1 MIWSLTFVAC
11 RAGTFGMNCNETCS
25 INCRY
30 SKRCS
35 SETGNCSG
43 GCVKGWKGSH
53 CSNGILHY
61 ILSIFY
67 LCINLFFLL
76 FTQNEG
82 IYKCAS
88 VSIQYIEM
96 NCDWYKSLANF
107 IVNLFDLKK
116 KKKKKNNKSFKC
128 NPVLKFSY
136 LRHKVLKEIKYLKIL
151 CLQREPVYERKGAWF
166 KYF

>member
-1 MIWSLTFVAC
+1 MIKLHWNYDEHVVKGSLTFVAC
-11 RAGTFGMNCNETCS
+11 LAGTFGMNCNKTCS

-35 SETGNCSG
+35 SETGNCIG

-53 CSNGILHY
+53 CSKGIFTLY
-61 ILSIFY
+61 FIYFLY
-67 LCINLFFLL
+67 LYKFVFLL

-88 VSIQYIEM
+88 VSIQHIKM
-96 NCDWYKSLANF
+96 NFDWYKNLAIF

-116 KKKKKNNKSFKC
+116 KKRRRRRNK
-128 NPVLKFSY
+128 
-136 LRHKVLKEIKYLKIL
+136 
-151 CLQREPVYERKGAWF
+151 
-166 KYF
+166 